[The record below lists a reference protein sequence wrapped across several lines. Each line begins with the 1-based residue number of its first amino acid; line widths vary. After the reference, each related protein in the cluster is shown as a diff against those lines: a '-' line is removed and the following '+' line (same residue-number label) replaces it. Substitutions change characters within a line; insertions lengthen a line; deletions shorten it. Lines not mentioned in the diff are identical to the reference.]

1 MEEELTNVHNL
12 YIKNR
17 NNINITGITK
27 IISFDDEEFII
38 DTVYG
43 RVEIVG
49 SDLEI
54 IKLDTVE
61 GNITIKGLINSLKYL
76 DNTTSKENGMLSRLF
91 K

>member
-1 MEEELTNVHNL
+1 MEEELKNIHNI

-43 RVEIVG
+43 QIEIIG

-54 IKLDTVE
+54 IKLDTIE

-76 DNTTSKENGMLSRLF
+76 DNITNKENGMLSRLF